1 MARAG
6 RFESRYDLVLL
17 AGCAFLGF
25 FVRALPQHLSD
36 AFASGVRRT
45 VLAPLVSLQRQAE
58 LTRGAIDTYE
68 NRTIALDS
76 LALQAMEAR
85 SLAAEND
92 ALRSLLALGA
102 RLRWGFTP
110 TEALTGAS
118 AADEYTLTLT
128 VGAKSGIRPK
138 SPVVAPEGL
147 VGMVQTVDPTMSI
160 AIIWPHPDFRV
171 SAMDA
176 DGNAFGIVQ
185 AHRDPDTYLLELRGV
200 AFRSEL
206 APGTEIRSSGLGGVY
221 PKGIPIGTVLR
232 EAESPEGWTR
242 TYVLLP
248 AVRPQDVR
256 AVMVLDPQRAN
267 EGVQHV
273 WATPAARDSVT
284 RRIAAAND
292 SIARRSAALAA
303 AHARADSLLR
313 AANEAEP
320 GPLPTAPA
328 TTESAE
334 QRPEGQPRTQ
344 PQTSIPT
351 SAAAPTRPR
360 QQPQSPAATNPPR
373 ADSTPRQTDSARR
386 VVPPPTSDGDSA
398 QRDSAR
404 RDSARR
410 DSAGVAGARPAGAAP
425 DSTRRDP
432 VRPATTPPDTTRRV
446 PPPAPEPVPPP
457 GGASR

>member
-25 FVRALPQHLSD
+25 FVRALPAHLSD
-36 AFASGVRRT
+36 ALASGVRRT
-45 VLAPLVSLQRQAE
+45 ALAPLVSLQRQAE

-68 NRTIALDS
+68 NRTVALDS

-92 ALRSLLALGA
+92 ALRSLLALGT

-128 VGAKSGIRPK
+128 VGEKAGIRPK

-176 DGNAFGIVQ
+176 EGNAFGIVQ
-185 AHRDPDTYLLELRGV
+185 AHRDPDTYLLEMRGV

-206 APGTEIRSSGLGGVY
+206 AAGTEIRSSGLGGVY

-232 EAESPEGWTR
+232 EIESPEGWTR
-242 TYVLLP
+242 TYVLMP

-273 WATPAARDSVT
+273 WAQPASRDSVT
-284 RRIAAAND
+284 RRIASAND
-292 SIARRSAALAA
+292 SITRREAALAA
-303 AHARADSLLR
+303 ARARADSVLR
-313 AANEAEP
+313 AASEEAEP
-320 GPLPTAPA
+320 ATQPEAPAGAQQAPQGTQLRPQAQTPAVTTPRPRPQTQAPA
-328 TTESAE
+328 T
-334 QRPEGQPRTQ
+334 PRSDT
-344 PQTSIPT
+344 
-351 SAAAPTRPR
+351 
-360 QQPQSPAATNPPR
+360 
-373 ADSTPRQTDSARR
+373 TPRQPDSTRPAGRA
-386 VVPPPTSDGDSA
+386 VTPPPPASGAESG
-398 QRDSAR
+398 
-404 RDSARR
+404 RR
-410 DSAGVAGARPAGAAP
+410 DSAGADSTRPAGARPDSTQP
-425 DSTRRDP
+425 DSVRRDTS
-432 VRPATTPPDTTRRV
+432 RPDTTRRV
-446 PPPAPEPVPPP
+446 PPPAPDPIPPA
-457 GGASR
+457 ASESR

>member
-36 AFASGVRRT
+36 ALASGVRRT

-92 ALRSLLALGA
+92 ALRSLLALGT

-110 TEALTGAS
+110 AEALTGAS

-128 VGAKSGIRPK
+128 VGERAGVRPK

-232 EAESPEGWTR
+232 EIDSPEGWTR

-267 EGVQHV
+267 EGVQQV
-273 WATPAARDSVT
+273 WARPASRDSVT
-284 RRIAAAND
+284 RRIASASD
-292 SIARRSAALAA
+292 SIARREAAAALAR
-303 AHARADSLLR
+303 ARADSLLR
-313 AANEAEP
+313 AANEEGEP
-320 GPLPTAPA
+320 VVPDGAPA
-328 TTESAE
+328 GAPSATVQ
-334 QRPEGQPRTQ
+334 QRPQPSAGTPGAAPVRPR
-344 PQTSIPT
+344 PQTPAP
-351 SAAAPTRPR
+351 AAANVPR
-360 QQPQSPAATNPPR
+360 SDT
-373 ADSTPRQTDSARR
+373 TPRQPDTARP
-386 VVPPPTSDGDSA
+386 VVPPPAGA
-398 QRDSAR
+398 EGG
-404 RDSARR
+404 RR
-410 DSAGVAGARPAGAAP
+410 DSAGAGAAQRASAAPDSQRQDSTRRDTAAP
-425 DSTRRDP
+425 DSTRR
-432 VRPATTPPDTTRRV
+432 V
-446 PPPAPEPVPPP
+446 PPPTPDPIAPP
-457 GGASR
+457 GGQSP

>member
-36 AFASGVRRT
+36 ALASGVRRT

-128 VGAKSGIRPK
+128 VGGKAGIRPK

-206 APGTEIRSSGLGGVY
+206 AAGTEIRSSGLGGVY

-232 EAESPEGWTR
+232 EIESPEGWTR

-273 WATPAARDSVT
+273 WATPQARDSVT
-284 RRIAAAND
+284 RRITAAND
-292 SIARRSAALAA
+292 SIVRRTAAIAA
-303 AHARADSLLR
+303 ARARADSVLR

-320 GPLPTAPA
+320 GPLPAAPV
-328 TTESAE
+328 TSLTPE
-334 QRPEGQPRTQ
+334 QRAAEPRAPEQRTDERPRTQ
-344 PQTSIPT
+344 PQTTAPSST
-351 SAAAPTRPR
+351 AAPARPRPQQPPPAVTNAPRIDTMPRATDSTRPI
-360 QQPQSPAATNPPR
+360 
-373 ADSTPRQTDSARR
+373 
-386 VVPPPTSDGDSA
+386 VPPPSDSM
-398 QRDSAR
+398 R
-404 RDSARR
+404 RDST
-410 DSAGVAGARPAGAAP
+410 RP
-425 DSTRRDP
+425 D
-432 VRPATTPPDTTRRV
+432 TTTPDTTRRV
-446 PPPAPEPVPPP
+446 PPPSPDPIPPP
-457 GGASR
+457 AGVSR

>member
-25 FVRALPQHLSD
+25 FVRALPAHLSD
-36 AFASGVRRT
+36 ALASGVRRT
-45 VLAPLVSLQRQAE
+45 VLAPLVALQRQAE

-85 SLAAEND
+85 SLASEND
-92 ALRSLLALGA
+92 ALRSLLALGS

-128 VGAKSGIRPK
+128 VGAKAGIRAK

-176 DGNAFGIVQ
+176 EGNAFGIVQ
-185 AHRDPDTYLLELRGV
+185 AHRDPDTYLLEMRGV

-232 EAESPEGWTR
+232 EIESPEGWTR

-273 WATPAARDSVT
+273 WAQPASRDSVT
-284 RRIAAAND
+284 RRIASAND
-292 SIARRSAALAA
+292 SIARREAA
-303 AHARADSLLR
+303 AAAARARADSALH
-313 AANEAEP
+313 AANEEAEP
-320 GPLPTAPA
+320 LPQPVTPAQTQPRPRPQAPLAPA
-328 TTESAE
+328 
-334 QRPEGQPRTQ
+334 
-344 PQTSIPT
+344 PT
-351 SAAAPTRPR
+351 
-360 QQPQSPAATNPPR
+360 PPR
-373 ADSTPRQTDSARR
+373 SDTTPPRDSASGVGGGTDSAR
-386 VVPPPTSDGDSA
+386 
-398 QRDSAR
+398 
-404 RDSARR
+404 
-410 DSAGVAGARPAGAAP
+410 PA
-425 DSTRRDP
+425 P
-432 VRPATTPPDTTRRV
+432 VRPDTTLPDSVRRDTSRPDTTRRV
-446 PPPAPEPVPPP
+446 PPPAPVPVPPAP
-457 GGASR
+457 AASR

>member
-36 AFASGVRRT
+36 ALASGVRRT

-92 ALRSLLALGA
+92 ALRSLLALGT

-110 TEALTGAS
+110 AEALTGAS

-128 VGAKSGIRPK
+128 VGERAGVRHK

-232 EAESPEGWTR
+232 EIDSPEGWTR

-273 WATPAARDSVT
+273 WARPASRDSAT
-284 RRIAAAND
+284 RRIASASD
-292 SIARRSAALAA
+292 SIARREAAAALAR
-303 AHARADSLLR
+303 ARADSVLR
-313 AANEAEP
+313 AANEEGEP
-320 GPLPTAPA
+320 VGASA
-328 TTESAE
+328 TEAAQ
-334 QRPEGQPRTQ
+334 QRPASSAGTP
-344 PQTSIPT
+344 
-351 SAAAPTRPR
+351 AAAPVRPR
-360 QQPQSPAATNPPR
+360 PQTPTPAAGSVPR
-373 ADSTPRQTDSARR
+373 SDTTPRQADTARP
-386 VVPPPTSDGDSA
+386 VAPPPAGVDGG
-398 QRDSAR
+398 
-404 RDSARR
+404 RR
-410 DSAGVAGARPAGAAP
+410 DSAGAGGAQRASAAP
-425 DSTRRDP
+425 DTLRQDSTRRDT
-432 VRPATTPPDTTRRV
+432 AAPDSTRRV
-446 PPPAPEPVPPP
+446 PPPAPDPTASP
-457 GGASR
+457 GGQSP